1 MGAMTFYV
9 EYCIILTIT
18 SFISILTKTQS
29 ILNDAAL
36 TLNAINILIKSLAQK
51 NQLITWMWGIKSY
64 VFSGAKASQSNTSR
78 TMSLLSKNVKNLLSI
93 PESIMAI
100 FIFSIC

>member
-64 VFSGAKASQSNTSR
+64 VFSGAKASQSNVSL
-78 TMSLLSKNVKNLLSI
+78 TMSLLSKNVENLLSI